1 MGNAGIFHLHSAFR
15 KSGDFFSTRRNSA
28 SSKTTNE
35 RTNEMEAIIKAF
47 AKNYEMSENDLSLLR
62 EIGEVANS
70 VSNINDKVKEYN
82 ELQDQYVGALTEKH
96 LLLYKVALMVSL
108 NMSQDSEDADLSVFQ
123 LESAF
128 AQLLE
133 EQPDLTLKKCW
144 AGDEL
149 GKWYEKR
156 LDRIKAGKLLT
167 EDWAVRVE
175 DQFQPQEE
183 YEDGTLDNYLTGD
196 DAPLTY
202 AKAILITKKTT
213 APKKATP
220 APAPAKTAPA
230 KKTTAVAKSAPSK
243 AVVVGEYEY
252 DLADREFNPRGFKKY
267 EHLTA
272 GFFKTHYTY
281 EILDEIVQD
290 GAVWGNKET
299 TCCARMVRDG
309 AGTLYPK
316 IRMPFWANPEEV
328 GATDCDNCYTFRF
341 PTDLMNPSFLADF
354 TTQIAIQAKG
364 ETPYWDKKGFYK
376 SFVEKNQ
383 QYWDEKC
390 ADWKEKLGI
399 TEEDLAVQ
407 ECD

>member
-1 MGNAGIFHLHSAFR
+1 
-15 KSGDFFSTRRNSA
+15 
-28 SSKTTNE
+28 
-35 RTNEMEAIIKAF
+35 MEAIIKAF
-47 AKNYEMSENDLSLLR
+47 AKNYEMSENDLALLR
-62 EIGEVANS
+62 TIAQVANS
-70 VSNINDKVKEYN
+70 VENINDKVKEYN
-82 ELQDQYVGALTEKH
+82 EIQDQYVGALTEKH
-96 LLLYKVALMVSL
+96 LLLYKIALMVSL

-175 DQFQPQEE
+175 EQFQQQEE
-183 YEDGTLDNYLTGD
+183 YENGMLDDYLTGD

-202 AKAILITKKTT
+202 AKAIQITKKT
-213 APKKATP
+213 APKKATAP
-220 APAPAKTAPA
+220 APAPAKTAP
-230 KKTTAVAKSAPSK
+230 KKVIAVAKSAPSK

-281 EILDEIVQD
+281 DILGELS
-290 GAVWGNKET
+290 GASFGAGAGEQS
-299 TCCARMVRDG
+299 CCARMVRDG

-316 IRMPFWANPEEV
+316 IRMPFWANQEEV
-328 GATDCDNCYTFRF
+328 GVAECDNCYTFRF
-341 PTDLMNPSFLADF
+341 PTDLMNPTFLADF

>member
-1 MGNAGIFHLHSAFR
+1 MENAGFFRPHSDFR

-47 AKNYEMSENDLSLLR
+47 AKNYEMSENDLALLR
-62 EIGEVANS
+62 EIAQVANS
-70 VSNINDKVKEYN
+70 VENINDKVKEYN
-82 ELQDQYVGALTEKH
+82 EIQDQYVGALTEKH
-96 LLLYKVALMVSL
+96 LLLYKIALMVSL

-175 DQFQPQEE
+175 EQFQPQEE
-183 YEDGTLDNYLTGD
+183 YEDGVLDNYLTGD

-202 AKAILITKKTT
+202 AKAIQITKKT
-213 APKKATP
+213 APKKATAP
-220 APAPAKTAPA
+220 APAPAKTAP
-230 KKTTAVAKSAPSK
+230 KKVIAVAKSAPSK
-243 AVVVGEYEY
+243 PVVIGEYEY
-252 DLADREFNPRGFKKY
+252 DLADQEFNPRGFKKY

-281 EILDEIVQD
+281 DILGELS
-290 GAVWGNKET
+290 GASSGAGAGEQS
-299 TCCARMVRDG
+299 CCARMVRDG

-316 IRMPFWANPEEV
+316 IRMPFWAVPEEV
-328 GATDCDNCYTFRF
+328 GVAECDNCYTFRF
-341 PTDLMNPSFLADF
+341 PTDLMSPTFLADF

-390 ADWKEKLGI
+390 PEWKEKLGI
-399 TEEDLAVQ
+399 TEEDLAVE

>member
-1 MGNAGIFHLHSAFR
+1 MKKAGFFRLHSANG
-15 KSGDFFSTRRNSA
+15 KSGEFFSTRRNSA
-28 SSKTTNE
+28 NAKQRTNE
-35 RTNEMEAIIKAF
+35 RYKMDALINAF
-47 AKNYEMSENDLSLLR
+47 KKNYGMNENDVSVMK
-62 EIGEVANS
+62 EIAEVGNS
-70 VSNINDKVKEYN
+70 VENLNDKVKEYN

-96 LLLYKVALMVSL
+96 LLLYKIALMVSL

-128 AQLLE
+128 QQLLE

-144 AGDEL
+144 AGNEL

-196 DAPLTY
+196 DAPLCY
-202 AKAILITKKTT
+202 ARAIVIKKTAPAPKKETTTAPAKT
-213 APKKATP
+213 APKKAT
-220 APAPAKTAPA
+220 
-230 KKTTAVAKSAPSK
+230 AKSAPSK
-243 AVVVGEYEY
+243 PVIIGEYEY
-252 DLADREFNPRGFKKY
+252 DLADQEFNPRGFKKY

-281 EILDEIVQD
+281 NILGELS
-290 GAVWGNKET
+290 GASSGAGAGEQS
-299 TCCARMVRDG
+299 CCARMVRDG

-316 IRMPFWANPEEV
+316 IRMPFWAVPEEV
-328 GATDCDNCYTFRF
+328 GVAECDNCYTFRF
-341 PTDLMNPSFLADF
+341 PTDLMSPTFLADF

-364 ETPYWDKKGFYK
+364 ETPYWDKKGFYY

-390 ADWKEKLGI
+390 PDWKEKLGI